1 MANLQGNQQRRVSS
15 FAEFQKFRKE
25 LDKFYNQLFN
35 IFQEGNQH
43 NSQFI
48 ALITKIEKAS
58 KKLQSQRFRIAVV
71 GEFSRGKSTLINALV
86 GEEIQP
92 VRAIAC
98 NRTIT
103 VLKHGLQKR
112 IVCHYKNGRQENI
125 SYDEYKLL
133 VTISKE
139 AARDYRSDELGRSEI
154 EEIIFEH
161 PNLEFCKNGVE
172 LVDSP
177 GLNEHPH
184 RAAITKKLLKDT
196 DAVIFILN
204 ASQILT
210 SGERNLIHDLRSQIC
225 EGKNEPANNLFIV
238 VNKLDQLEHEKDRQE
253 VKEEVENFLYGKS
266 PIVTGDNRVHFISA
280 LKASPGKIES
290 QYLNL
295 FKNFSC
301 SVENFL
307 TSERGFVEIK
317 QSATTLKGIIE
328 GSLNIFQELENDL
341 NDKIKASEVEK
352 QKFIEQIGEVSGQGI
367 KIRLQ
372 IQKLMSKMMDKVK
385 QEVYE
390 DWKEWLKE
398 GSWEEVL
405 RKKSEQWNS
414 DKNLILDQKG
424 IVTDYV
430 NQFSRELSEEI
441 NKWAE
446 KKIKEIVK
454 HNLEILD
461 KEVNHEI
468 QSLYNQ
474 LNIDEQKFQK
484 SFNDEY
490 GDFASSY
497 TGGFAGDFIDY
508 LIGAVLVGLLG
519 LLGYIVALSFTPAIG
534 LGIAA
539 AVIGA
544 GAFGMKGIYDQI
556 KKAVFEECKKQF
568 LEVEKEIVNKIIDQI
583 NLVISKQFFQARLSL
598 VDKIVGQAI
607 STYEACLEEQ
617 ERKQA
622 KILEQC
628 EAEKAF
634 IAQKRRELE
643 QVQKNIKA
651 ILPS

>member
-1 MANLQGNQQRRVSS
+1 MTNLQGNQQRRVSS
-15 FAEFQKFRKE
+15 LAEFQKYRKE
-25 LDKFYNQLFN
+25 LDKSCNQLFN
-35 IFQEGNQH
+35 IFQEDNQH
-43 NSQFI
+43 NYQFI
-48 ALITKIEKAS
+48 NLITKIGQVS

-112 IVCHYKNGRQENI
+112 IVCHYTNGRQDNI
-125 SYDEYKLL
+125 SYDQYKVL

-139 AARDYRSDELGRSEI
+139 AACDYRSEELGRSEV

-161 PNLEFCKNGVE
+161 PNLELCKNGVE

-184 RAAITKKLLKDT
+184 RAAITQKLLKDT
-196 DAVIFILN
+196 DAVIFITN

-210 SGERNLIHDLRSQIC
+210 KEERTLVQDLRSQLGG
-225 EGKNEPANNLFIV
+225 GKNEPANNLFIV
-238 VNKLDQLEHEKDRQE
+238 VNKLDHLDSEEDKQD
-253 VKEEVENFLYGKS
+253 VKKEVENFIYGQT
-266 PIVTGDNRVHFISA
+266 PIITGENRIHFISA
-280 LKASPGKIES
+280 LKASPGKIEK
-290 QYLNL
+290 QYLKA
-295 FKNFSC
+295 FKNFSD
-301 SVENFL
+301 SIEHFL
-307 TSERGFVEIK
+307 TSERGFLEI
-317 QSATTLKGIIE
+317 QQAATTIEAIIAS
-328 GSLNIFQELENDL
+328 GSNMLQELENNL
-341 NDKIKASEVEK
+341 NRKIKASEEK
-352 QKFIEQIGEVSGQGI
+352 QKIIEQIGEVSGQGI
-367 KIRLQ
+367 RIRLQ

-390 DWKEWLKE
+390 AWKEWLKE

-441 NKWAE
+441 NKWAD
-446 KKIKEIVK
+446 KNIKDIVK

-461 KEVNHEI
+461 KEVNYEI
-468 QSLYNQ
+468 KSLYNKFD
-474 LNIDEQKFQK
+474 IDEEKFQK
-484 SFNDEY
+484 KFNDEY
-490 GDFASSY
+490 GGFASSY
-497 TGGFAGDFIDY
+497 TGGFGGDFLDY
-508 LIGAVLVGLLG
+508 LIGAVLGSLVG
-519 LLGYIVALSFTPAIG
+519 LLGYIVALSFTPAIA
-534 LGIAA
+534 LGVAA

-544 GAFGMKGIYDQI
+544 GAFGMKGIYNQI

-568 LEVEKEIVNKIIDQI
+568 IKIEKQIVDKIIYQI
-583 NLVISKQFFQARLSL
+583 NLVISQQFFQVRLSL
-598 VDKIVGQAI
+598 VDKIVRQAI
-607 STYEACLEEQ
+607 STYEACLESQ
-617 ERKQA
+617 EREHA
-622 KILEQC
+622 KTVEQC

-634 IAQKRRELE
+634 IAQKRQELE
-643 QVQKNIKA
+643 QVQKNIEA
-651 ILPS
+651 ILLC